1 VSVSKDKYKIVIS
14 DINNIFNTNKLNPTQ
29 RISISFNYIRIMLED
44 IIKNNPD
51 KFDVIMKTLNDSVDV
66 IERDLLGLARNT
78 KRPLN

>member
-1 VSVSKDKYKIVIS
+1 VSVSKDKYKIVIT
-14 DINNIFNTNKLNPTQ
+14 DINNIFNSNKLNPTQ